1 VTAIRKH
8 LADFLAIIA
17 LFAISMGVAAYILSN
32 QRLRFPI
39 VEDKPFQLKA
49 EFSDAQ
55 AVIPGQGQSVR
66 VAGVQVG
73 EISKVQLQNG
83 RAYVTM
89 DLEKKH
95 SKLVHEDA
103 FALLRPKTGLKDM
116 FIELE
121 PGTGR
126 TPVLEENEVVPVRN
140 TAPDID
146 PDEVLSAL
154 DGDTRDYLK
163 LLISGAGKGLDG
175 RADDLREVF
184 KRFEPLHRDIKRV
197 STAVATRRENMA
209 RLVHNYG
216 SLMDE
221 LGDKDKELTK
231 LVEASNA
238 VFQSFA
244 NQDTNISESVAK
256 LPGALRETESTLR
269 KADTFAKTA
278 GPTFEALRPVFRKLD
293 EANKEVLPFVK
304 EAAPITEKQIRPFVR
319 GAREPVRDLRPAATD
334 LAAANPDLTRSFHEL
349 NRFFN
354 MASYNPGGK
363 EKLSGPNDTNR
374 DEGYLFWAA
383 WVGHITNSLFSTAD
397 STGPFRRSLF
407 AVNCNTLRDSVLENA
422 PELEVILG
430 VTDLLNDPG
439 LCPKAGN

>member
-8 LADFLAIIA
+8 LGDFLAIIA
-17 LFAISMGVAAYILSN
+17 LFTIAMGVAAFILSN

-39 VEDKPFQLKA
+39 VEEKPFQLKA

-55 AVIPGQGQSVR
+55 AVIPGQGQTVR

-73 EISKVQLQNG
+73 EISKVELKNG

-89 DLEKKH
+89 DLEKKYDH
-95 SKLVHEDA
+95 LVHEDA

-126 TPVLEENEVVPVRN
+126 SPVLHEHGIVSVRN
-140 TAPDID
+140 TAPDVD

-163 LLISGAGKGLDG
+163 LLINGAGKGLDG
-175 RADDLREVF
+175 RSNDLREVF

-197 STAVATRRENMA
+197 SLAVAERRQNMA

-221 LGDKDKELTK
+221 LGDKDKELAK

-244 NQDTNISESVAK
+244 NQDTNISASVSK
-256 LPGALRETESTLR
+256 LPGTLRQTESTLK
-269 KADTFAKTA
+269 KADAFAQEA

-293 EANKEVLPFVK
+293 EANHEVLPFVK
-304 EAAPITEKQIRPFVR
+304 EAAPITKNEIRPFVR
-319 GAREPVRDLRPAATD
+319 QARPAVQDLRPAATD
-334 LAAANPDLTRSFHEL
+334 LAAATPDLTRTFHEF

-354 MASYNPGGK
+354 IAAYNPGGK
-363 EKLSGPNDTNR
+363 EKLKGPNDTSR
-374 DEGYLFWAA
+374 DEGYLFWAG
-383 WVGHITNSLFSTAD
+383 WVGHLTNSLFSTAD

-407 AVNCNTLRDSVLENA
+407 AVNCNTLRDTLIQHQ

-439 LCPKAGN
+439 LCPKPTK